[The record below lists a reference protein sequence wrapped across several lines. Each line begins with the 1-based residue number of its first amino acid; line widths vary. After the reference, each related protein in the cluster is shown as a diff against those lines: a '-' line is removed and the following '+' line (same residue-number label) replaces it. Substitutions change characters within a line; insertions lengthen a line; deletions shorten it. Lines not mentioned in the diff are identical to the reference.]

1 MKKIR
6 AIIYPSDLTDEEWN
20 EIQPLF
26 KGMRHRKWSKRILVN
41 AVFYVNKT
49 GCQWRQLPKDFPPYQ
64 TVYSFFQRACKSG
77 LWDKIL
83 QYLVRRT
90 REKAGRNTNPSYAII
105 DSQSVKSVYKGEE
118 RGYDGGEKKSK
129 VVNGT

>member
-6 AIIYPSDLTDEEWN
+6 AIIYPSDLTDEEWD

-118 RGYDGGEKKSK
+118 RGYDGGKKNQRS
-129 VVNGT
+129 

>member
-118 RGYDGGEKKSK
+118 RGYDGGKKNQRS
-129 VVNGT
+129 